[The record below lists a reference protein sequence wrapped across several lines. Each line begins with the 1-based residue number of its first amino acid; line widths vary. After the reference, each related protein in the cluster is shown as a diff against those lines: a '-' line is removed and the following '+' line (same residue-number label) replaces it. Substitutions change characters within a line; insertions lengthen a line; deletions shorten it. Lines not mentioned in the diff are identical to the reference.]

1 MGQLQRRA
9 GTDAVEGHFDSRF
22 RRHVEGD
29 DSDDLGVKPAESLR
43 EGQSLREPDL
53 ANRNQLGVV
62 DGAADDRPSRE
73 ASPWIYA
80 QDPPGLRQD
89 AASETASSSK
99 DRLA

>member
-1 MGQLQRRA
+1 
-9 GTDAVEGHFDSRF
+9 
-22 RRHVEGD
+22 
-29 DSDDLGVKPAESLR
+29 VKPAESLR
-43 EGQSLREPDL
+43 QGQPLREPDV

-80 QDPPGLRQD
+80 QDPPDLRQD